1 MGLRPSVLDAVVL
14 EDQPADLL
22 ELRRYQA
29 RTPEE
34 RPDAL
39 RLGRREL
46 VEHRDQRERPLSLA
60 QVRANRLAETLRV
73 RDNIE
78 RVVRDLERD
87 PDVEAVV
94 GERLDLFG
102 REATEQPADPAAR
115 GHERGRLQRDDTEVV
130 GLRREARSEERRVG
144 KEWR

>member
-29 RTPEE
+29 RTPDE
-34 RPDAL
+34 L

-46 VEHRDQRERPLSLA
+46 VEHRDQRERALSLA

-73 RDNIE
+73 GDKIE

-115 GHERGRLQRDDTEVV
+115 GHERGRLQRDDT
-130 GLRREARSEERRVG
+130 
-144 KEWR
+144 

>member
-73 RDNIE
+73 RDKIE
-78 RVVRDLERD
+78 GVIRDLERD

-102 REATEQPADPAAR
+102 RQAPQQPADPAAR
-115 GHERGRLQRDDTEVV
+115 GHERGRLQRDGTEVV
-130 GLRREARSEERRVG
+130 SLRRVPPQPPLEL
-144 KEWR
+144 

>member
-1 MGLRPSVLDAVVL
+1 MGLRPGVLDAVVL

-29 RTPEE
+29 RTAEE

-60 QVRANRLAETLRV
+60 QVRANRLAEPLRG
-73 RDNIE
+73 RDKSE
-78 RVVRDLERD
+78 RVVLGLGRAR
-87 PDVEAVV
+87 DVEAAVAD
-94 GERLDLFG
+94 RLDLC
-102 REATEQPADPAAR
+102 
-115 GHERGRLQRDDTEVV
+115 
-130 GLRREARSEERRVG
+130 RR
-144 KEWR
+144 